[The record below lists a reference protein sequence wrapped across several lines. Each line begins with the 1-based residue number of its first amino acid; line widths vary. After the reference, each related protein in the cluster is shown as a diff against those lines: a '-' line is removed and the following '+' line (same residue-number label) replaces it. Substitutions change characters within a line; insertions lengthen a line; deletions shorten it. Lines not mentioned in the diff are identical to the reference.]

1 MTDPKQITLLL
12 LALLSFSLIIQ
23 LVLYYRQIKHLSKN
37 RNEVPTRFQK
47 IISIQQHLK
56 AIDYFFEKVKL
67 KIATTLIDYLLLYF
81 FTIGGFIYFV
91 VIETEILSEKYNFSP
106 FIGSVLIVG
115 VIGLVNLITEVP
127 LSFYK
132 QFVIEEKFGFNKMN
146 LNIFFSDLFKT
157 LLIAVI
163 LGIPLL
169 TGIIWLVSQRTSIG
183 DFWWIL
189 LWAIVALF
197 SLAIQILY
205 PVFIAPIFNKF
216 SPLQEG
222 KLKSKLESLLKRCDF
237 SSGGLYLMDGSKRSS
252 HGNAFFAGLGKARRI
267 VLFDTLVERLS
278 DDEIEAVLAHELGH
292 YKCGHVPLNIITQLI
307 FSFVMFATFGFLI
320 DYNQLYLSLGIGD
333 QTSNTN
339 GIFLDTAFLII
350 FFSILPMILFPF
362 QPITSMLSRKHE
374 FEADRYAATN
384 SQSEDLIS
392 ALVKLYRDNAAPVTT
407 DRWFSMF
414 FDSHPPASIRIN
426 ALEFKEA
433 K

>member
-12 LALLSFSLIIQ
+12 LVLLSFSLVIQ
-23 LVLYYRQIKHLSKN
+23 LILYFRQIKHLSKN
-37 RNEVPTRFQK
+37 KDEVPVRFRK
-47 IISIQQHLK
+47 IISVQQHKK

-67 KIATTLIDYLLLYF
+67 KITTTLIDYLLLYV
-81 FTIGGFIYFV
+81 FTIGGFISFLI
-91 VIETEILSEKYNFSP
+91 IETETLKENYNFSP
-106 FIGSVLIVG
+106 FIGSILIVSI
-115 VIGLVNLITEVP
+115 IGFINLIIELP
-127 LSFYK
+127 FSFYK

-146 LNIFFSDLFKT
+146 FGTFFSDLLKT
-157 LLIAVI
+157 LLIAI
-163 LGIPLL
+163 IIGLPFF
-169 TGIIWLVSQRTSIG
+169 TAIIWLISQRTLIG
-183 DFWWIL
+183 DFWWVIL
-189 LWAIVALF
+189 WVIVALF

-216 SPLQEG
+216 SPLEDG
-222 KLKSKLESLLKRCDF
+222 SLKSKLESLLKRCDF
-237 SSGGLYLMDGSKRSS
+237 SSGGLFLMDGSKRSS

-267 VLFDTLVERLS
+267 VLFDTLVEKLS
-278 DDEIEAVLAHELGH
+278 ENEIEAVLAHELGH
-292 YKCGHVPLNIITQLI
+292 YKCGHVPLNIFTQLI

-320 DYNQLYLSLGIGD
+320 DYNPLYTGLGIESLAFN
-333 QTSNTN
+333 SNSAL
-339 GIFLDTAFLII
+339 LDTAFLII
-350 FFSILPMILFPF
+350 FFTILPLILFPF

-426 ALEFKEA
+426 ALELKVA

>member
-12 LALLSFSLIIQ
+12 LVLLSFSLIIQ
-23 LVLYYRQIKHLSKN
+23 LILYFRQIKHLSKN
-37 RNEVPTRFQK
+37 KDEVPVRFQK
-47 IISIQQHLK
+47 IISVQQHKK

-67 KIATTLIDYLLLYF
+67 KITTTLIDYLLLYV
-81 FTIGGFIYFV
+81 FTIGGFISFLI
-91 VIETEILSEKYNFSP
+91 IETETLRESYNFSP
-106 FIGSVLIVG
+106 FIGSILIVSI
-115 VIGLVNLITEVP
+115 IGFINLIIELP
-127 LSFYK
+127 FSFYK

-146 LNIFFSDLFKT
+146 FGTFFSDLLKT
-157 LLIAVI
+157 LLIAI
-163 LGIPLL
+163 IIGLPFF
-169 TGIIWLVSQRTSIG
+169 TAIIWLISQRTLIG
-183 DFWWIL
+183 DFWWVIL
-189 LWAIVALF
+189 WVIVALF

-216 SPLQEG
+216 SPLEEG
-222 KLKSKLESLLKRCDF
+222 SLKSKLESLLKRCDF
-237 SSGGLYLMDGSKRSS
+237 SSGGLFLMDGSKRSS

-267 VLFDTLVERLS
+267 VLFDTLVEKLS
-278 DDEIEAVLAHELGH
+278 ENEIEAVLAHELGH
-292 YKCGHVPLNIITQLI
+292 YKCGHVPLNIFTQLI

-320 DYNQLYLSLGIGD
+320 DYNPLYMGLGIESLAFN
-333 QTSNTN
+333 SN
-339 GIFLDTAFLII
+339 GALLDTAFLIM
-350 FFSILPMILFPF
+350 FFAILPLILFPF

-392 ALVKLYRDNAAPVTT
+392 ALVKLYRDNAAPVIT

-426 ALEFKEA
+426 ALELKVA